1 MTKMNEIYQK
11 VQSFIYEISHR
22 AVIYTMMTHG
32 YNTALK
38 I

>member
-1 MTKMNEIYQK
+1 MTKMDETYQK
-11 VQSFIYEISHR
+11 VQSFIYEISHW
-22 AVIYTMMTHG
+22 AVIYTMVTHG